1 MNQKRKMKKTSDEF
15 LKEFEGLLSREMSET
30 KCKVEEAMAYSVL
43 TPGKRLRPLLIWSIC
58 TDMNVSS
65 EYVWHPALAVELFHT
80 GSLVHDDLP
89 QIDDSPLR
97 RGKPSCHIVFGNDTA
112 ILAGDGLM
120 LRAFQVLSE
129 SPANPVVKEQ
139 LFRCFSRTTYQVLV
153 GEALD
158 VQYTGGDPSLR
169 EVLNMYAKK
178 TGALFS
184 FCFACGPIMSE
195 KFEFVERFSKLGEV
209 FGIWFQILDD
219 VKDACGDESKLG
231 KPVGKDVALGKPTVT
246 KILGLEK
253 SKIFADK
260 LLKSVIHRLEDFE
273 LILTCRLLENLAKR

>member
-1 MNQKRKMKKTSDEF
+1 MKKTETEF
-15 LKEFEGLLSREMSET
+15 LNEFEELLSREMNGT
-30 KCKVEEAMAYSVL
+30 RCRVEEAMAYSAL
-43 TPGKRLRPLLIWSIC
+43 TCGKRLRPLLIWSIC
-58 TDMNVSS
+58 ADMNVPIKL
-65 EYVWHPALAVELFHT
+65 VWHPALAVELFHT

-97 RGKPSCHIVFGNDTA
+97 RGKPSCHVVFGNDTA

-120 LRAFQVLSE
+120 LKSFRILSE
-129 SPANPVVKEQ
+129 SPANSVMKEQ
-139 LFRCFSRTTYQVLV
+139 LFRYFSRATYRVLV

-158 VQYTGGDPSLR
+158 VQYTGKDPSLK

-184 FCFACGPIMSE
+184 FCFACGPILAE
-195 KFEFVERFSKLGEV
+195 RFEIVERFSKLGEV

-219 VKDACGDESKLG
+219 VKDVCGDENKIG
-231 KPVGKDVALGKPTVT
+231 KPVGKDVALGKPTAV

-253 SKIFADK
+253 STIFADK
-260 LLKSVIHRLEDFE
+260 LLRSIVHRLERFE
-273 LILTCRLLENLAKR
+273 LILTCRLLKDLTKR